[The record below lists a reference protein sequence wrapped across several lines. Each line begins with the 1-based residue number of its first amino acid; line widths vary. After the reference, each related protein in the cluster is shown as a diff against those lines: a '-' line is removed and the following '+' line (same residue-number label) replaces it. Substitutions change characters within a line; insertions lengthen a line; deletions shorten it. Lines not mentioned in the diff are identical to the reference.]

1 MVYSSSMYTHEPS
14 KERKKELKREMT
26 QGKKA
31 TLFADYTA
39 PQVWAIRMGTPAFQM
54 IHPYNKE
61 MRSGTAGSH
70 YKTLVQ
76 PTMSKHNK
84 SMASHLGMN
93 ATQIGGKLGNI
104 A

>member
-1 MVYSSSMYTHEPS
+1 MAR
-14 KERKKELKREMT
+14 KETET
-26 QGKKA
+26 GKA
-31 TLFADYTA
+31 MLFANYSA
-39 PQVWAIRMGTPAFQM
+39 PQVWAIRMGTPAYQM

-61 MRSGTAGSH
+61 MRSGTASSH

>member
-1 MVYSSSMYTHEPS
+1 MPE
-14 KERKKELKREMT
+14 KERKPLARKETEAH
-26 QGKKA
+26 KA

-39 PQVWAIRMGTPAFQM
+39 PQVWAIRMGTPAYQM

-61 MRSGTAGSH
+61 MRSGTASSH

-84 SMASHLGMN
+84 SMASHLGMP

-104 A
+104 

>member
-1 MVYSSSMYTHEPS
+1 MPE
-14 KERKKELKREMT
+14 KERKPLARKETEAH
-26 QGKKA
+26 KA
-31 TLFADYTA
+31 TLFADYSA

-61 MRSGTAGSH
+61 MRSGTASSH
-70 YKTLVQ
+70 YKSLVQ

-84 SMASHLGMN
+84 SMSSHLGMN

>member
-1 MVYSSSMYTHEPS
+1 MVHMDKMAR
-14 KERKKELKREMT
+14 KET
-26 QGKKA
+26 TTGKA

-61 MRSGTAGSH
+61 MRSGTAASH
-70 YKTLVQ
+70 YKSLVQ

-84 SMASHLGMN
+84 SMSPHLGMP

-104 A
+104 

>member
-1 MVYSSSMYTHEPS
+1 MYSHEPS

-26 QGKKA
+26 EGKKA

-39 PQVWAIRMGTPAFQM
+39 PQVFAIRMGTPAYQQ

-61 MRSGTAGSH
+61 MSSGTPASH

-76 PTMSKHNK
+76 PTISKCN
-84 SMASHLGMN
+84 
-93 ATQIGGKLGNI
+93 
-104 A
+104 